1 MQFIDDAEFQVAID
15 LDAGGRIASLKWK
28 ELEFTIPFRG
38 GVANYGWYA
47 MAPWAGRIKDGI
59 IKSPSGESFQL
70 PTQLDPPNALHGFGL
85 TSSPGSY
92 SKIQAETMDL
102 LRKGQ
107 MGTTAGKCCH

>member
-28 ELEFTIPFRG
+28 DLEFTVPFRG

-59 IKSPSGESFQL
+59 IKSPSGEAFQL
-70 PTQLDPPNALHGFGL
+70 PTQLDPPNALHGLGSHHHGRKLAQDVHFCTYQSL
-85 TSSPGSY
+85 MVEQRSSRQLKY
-92 SKIQAETMDL
+92 
-102 LRKGQ
+102 
-107 MGTTAGKCCH
+107 